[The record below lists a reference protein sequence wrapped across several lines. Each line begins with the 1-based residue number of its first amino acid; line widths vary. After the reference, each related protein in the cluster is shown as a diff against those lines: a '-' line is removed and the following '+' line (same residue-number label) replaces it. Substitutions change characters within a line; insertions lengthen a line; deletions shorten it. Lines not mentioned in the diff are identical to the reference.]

1 MAVLIEFES
10 SGNDVL
16 NPTLTIPKEKVA
28 SFCQA
33 WGVRRLAIFGSA
45 LRPDFRP
52 DSDIDV
58 LVEFEPD
65 CIPGLLLIARM
76 ERELS
81 HLFQNRQ
88 VDLRTPGDLSPYFK
102 EKVLKEAEVQYEREG

>member
-1 MAVLIEFES
+1 M
-10 SGNDVL
+10 
-16 NPTLTIPKEKVA
+16 NPTLFIPKERIA
-28 SFCQA
+28 SFCRV

-45 LRPDFRP
+45 LRADFRP

-65 CIPGLLLIARM
+65 RIPGLLRIARM

-81 HLFQNRQ
+81 QLFQDRR
-88 VDLRTPGDLSPYFK
+88 VDLRTPGDLSSYFR
-102 EKVLKEAEVQYEREG
+102 ERVLEEAEVQYEREG

>member
-1 MAVLIEFES
+1 MFTEFES
-10 SGNDVL
+10 YRDDVL
-16 NPTLTIPKEKVA
+16 NSTLTIPKEKVA

-45 LRPDFRP
+45 LRSDFRP

-65 CIPGLLLIARM
+65 RIPGLLRIARM

-81 HLFQNRQ
+81 HLFQDRH
-88 VDLRTPGDLSPYFK
+88 VDLRTPGDLSPYFR

>member
-1 MAVLIEFES
+1 MNS
-10 SGNDVL
+10 
-16 NPTLTIPKEKVA
+16 TLTIPKEKVA

-45 LRPDFRP
+45 LRSDFRP

-65 CIPGLLLIARM
+65 RIPGLLRIARM

-81 HLFQNRQ
+81 HLFQDRH
-88 VDLRTPGDLSPYFK
+88 VDLRTPGDLSPYFR